1 MEQTRYIETGS
12 ETYFGEYLYD
22 QVVPQD
28 HLLRKLRQIVD
39 WEYFTKRLI
48 KLYKGQGVVG
58 RPPFD
63 PAMMLKIEVIA
74 YLYKLSERQVEVFVN
89 ENLPAK
95 YFVGLAVHGKAPDHS
110 TLTTFRERLLKNGKV
125 AIFEA
130 MLSTDRSRSDAARY
144 KVWQYSNN

>member
-1 MEQTRYIETGS
+1 METPRFKETGRD
-12 ETYFGEYLYD
+12 TFFGDYLYD

-28 HLLRKLRQIVD
+28 HFLRKLRQIVD

-63 PAMMLKIEVIA
+63 PAMVLKVEVLA

-95 YFVGLAVHGKAPDHS
+95 YFVGLAVDGKAPDHS
-110 TLTTFRERLLKNGKV
+110 TLTTFRERLLKNGKGKD
-125 AIFEA
+125 I
-130 MLSTDRSRSDAARY
+130 
-144 KVWQYSNN
+144 